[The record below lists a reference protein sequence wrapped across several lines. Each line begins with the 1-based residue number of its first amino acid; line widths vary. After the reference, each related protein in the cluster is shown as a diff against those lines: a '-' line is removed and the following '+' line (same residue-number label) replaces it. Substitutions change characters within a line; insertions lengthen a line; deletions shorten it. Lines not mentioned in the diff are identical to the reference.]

1 VQSLAK
7 IAILASPK
15 SVTLYDAPTMEDK
28 TDSIEGMYAV
38 LTEARIPFD
47 FVHEEDLSDK
57 RLSRYAA
64 LILPN
69 VALLSDEQCHTLE
82 RFVERGGS
90 LLATF
95 ETGLYDET
103 GKPRADFALGHLFG
117 ISKTGSRER
126 AKDKS
131 TQPTASVHLQKILQ
145 RNPITAGFEDTEWI
159 AGPVW
164 IVPLAPIQNPI
175 MTFINPY
182 PTYPPEAVY
191 MREAPTNLPSVVLQE
206 RGKARLAYLSGD
218 TDASYWRLDNWD
230 LGRQLLNTIRW
241 ILGDNNTVKVEG
253 EGLIEVFAWET
264 EPGFALHMV
273 NYNGPN
279 AYRGKMRKPITL
291 GPQAV
296 RIELPRDVTIKRA
309 SLLRAEKV
317 LNFQQHGRIIEFIVP
332 TVSSYEV
339 AALEV

>member
-1 VQSLAK
+1 
-7 IAILASPK
+7 
-15 SVTLYDAPTMEDK
+15 
-28 TDSIEGMYAV
+28 V

-47 FVHEEDLSDK
+47 FIHEDNLSEK
-57 RLSRYAA
+57 SLSKYTA

-69 VALLSDEQCHTLE
+69 VALLSDAQCRILEQ
-82 RFVERGGS
+82 FVERGGS
-90 LLATF
+90 VLATF

-103 GKPRADFALGHLFG
+103 SKPRADFSLGHLFG

-131 TQPTASVHLQKILQ
+131 TQSTSSVHLQKILY
-145 RNPITAGFEDTEWI
+145 RNAITTGFEDTEWI
-159 AGPVW
+159 AGPIW
-164 IVPLAPIQNPI
+164 IVPLVPIQNPI
-175 MTFINPY
+175 MTFIDPY

-191 MREAPTNLPSVVLQE
+191 MREAPTNIPSVVLQE
-206 RGKARLAYLSGD
+206 RGRARLAYLSGD
-218 TDASYWRLDNWD
+218 MDASYWRLDNWD
-230 LGRQLLNTIRW
+230 LGRQLLNTIQW
-241 ILGDNNTVKVEG
+241 VLGDCNPVKVEG

-291 GPQAV
+291 GPQSV
-296 RIELPRDVTIKRA
+296 RIELPRDVAIKRA
-309 SLLRAEKV
+309 SRLRAETL

-332 TVSSYEV
+332 SVGSYEV
-339 AALEV
+339 VALEI